1 MNKLFKKSL
10 AWGLVCLTVVLLSVS
25 CKTPKNISY
34 FQDIRNGQTDQI
46 LHSHGIQLKPGD
58 AISIVVKSKSVEL
71 TNALNLPVTAQV
83 IGTPEEVSLRQSQGI
98 SNYTID
104 DNGDIDFPVVGKI
117 QTDCDRCRCFCRLH
131 QSQLCSDG
139 RSQDSRTIHF
149 QQRESESAGGTQY
162 CRRPDYL
169 RKT

>member
-98 SNYTID
+98 SSYTID
-104 DNGDIDFPVVGKI
+104 DNGDIVPAFGMICIRSVSGGINPDPPQKCEITASGPV
-117 QTDCDRCRCFCRLH
+117 TYTH
-131 QSQLCSDG
+131 DG
-139 RSQDSRTIHF
+139 TRWVQN
-149 QQRESESAGGTQY
+149 A
-162 CRRPDYL
+162 
-169 RKT
+169 